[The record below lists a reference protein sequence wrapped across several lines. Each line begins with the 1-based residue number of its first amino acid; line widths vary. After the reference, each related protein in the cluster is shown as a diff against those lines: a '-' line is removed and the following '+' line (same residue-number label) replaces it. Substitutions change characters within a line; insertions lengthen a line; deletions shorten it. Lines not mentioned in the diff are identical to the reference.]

1 MSLLLDAV
9 TRHRHGEALQQGLEL
24 AMLAALPPSRSTRRF
39 RGIWLAPF
47 LGGALGAGLAA
58 ALGAPPQAPIP
69 SLSPQGVPA
78 IMLAQRVAMPP
89 PVQLPSSDKEEAMAG
104 EVALA
109 GLPVTLVPPAERI
122 GRPAQGETQ
131 RSTDTVPATEPA
143 QKPAPELVQ
152 AFEAALADLGESLP
166 SGDIGEPLPVTEGA
180 GTMEVDPEAASSAEP
195 PPLSP
200 DLQRRLAQVQREI
213 AQAKG
218 QPQPP
223 APMPDNRSVPKLG
236 QMPWAFQKRLPDLT
250 VTAHVYA
257 TKPADRWLRANGREL
272 QEGDEAANG
281 LTVVEILP
289 SEIVL
294 EMDQQRFRIPA
305 LGSL

>member
-9 TRHRHGEALQQGLEL
+9 TRHRHGEALKEGLEP
-24 AMLAALPPSRSTRRF
+24 AMLAALPQPRSSRRF

-47 LGGALGAGLAA
+47 VGGVLGAGLAA
-58 ALGAPPQAPIP
+58 ALGNLPQP
-69 SLSPQGVPA
+69 SLPSAPDTPSSS
-78 IMLAQRVAMPP
+78 IELAQRVAMPL
-89 PVQLPSSDKEEAMAG
+89 PVSLPSDIAEESGSAD
-104 EVALA
+104 EVPLA
-109 GLPVTLVPPAERI
+109 GLPVAVIPPPSAHVAKA
-122 GRPAQGETQ
+122 RPQTA
-131 RSTDTVPATEPA
+131 
-143 QKPAPELVQ
+143 APDRLEEAVVSPPDLVQ
-152 AFEAALADLGESLP
+152 AFEAVLADLGGEVLPESLDRP
-166 SGDIGEPLPVTEGA
+166 AAAEVAVT
-180 GTMEVDPEAASSAEP
+180 GTEP
-195 PPLSP
+195 PPLDP
-200 DLQRRLAQVQREI
+200 ELQRRLAQVQREL
-213 AQAKG
+213 AEAKG

-223 APMPDNRSVPKLG
+223 APMPDNSSVPKLG
-236 QMPWAFQKRLPDLT
+236 QMPWSFQKRLPDLT

-257 TKPADRWLRANGREL
+257 TKREDRWLRANGREL